1 MHTREKRLAALGRQV
16 ARLDRGL
23 EALGRQSDRFSA
35 IRMWLVL
42 LGLPLVW
49 GAFFLL
55 RFWLGLIL
63 AAALAIAF
71 GAVVRLHRRVEQA
84 RRDHARYRA
93 IKAGHI
99 ARVRL
104 EWDALPERPASAPP
118 DHPFAA
124 DLDLIGP
131 HSLHRLIDTS
141 ITPEGSR
148 RLLDWL
154 LAPAPDPAAI
164 ARRQALIAELG
175 PLVRFRERLTLAAT
189 RDERGLS
196 AQWSGENLLRRLAAA
211 PPPETLR
218 PTLRLLLALAAADIA
233 LLALDILAGWP
244 PLWAITVLAYVALT
258 ILRRDRVGDLFGDA
272 LALADGLRRLGAV
285 LGVLETYPYGRHD
298 RLKALCTP
306 LLDRRARPTAFLRRV
321 STLASAASL
330 QANFLLWL
338 PVNLIVPWDVF
349 FAWRLS
355 QERAALAARL
365 PAWLE
370 VWYEL
375 EALNSLATFAYL
387 NPEYTFPV
395 FVAEE
400 PPLFDA
406 RQLGHPLI
414 PFQTRVCNDFLIRQ
428 GEVVIITGS
437 NMSGKSSFLRA
448 VGVALALA
456 GAGSVVDAAALRLT
470 PFRLF
475 TSLRVTDSVA
485 DGISYFY
492 AEVKRLRAL
501 LEALSTPEGPPLF
514 FLIDEIFRGT
524 NNRERLIG
532 SRAYVRALSARGGTG
547 LIATHDLELIHLA
560 DELPNVSNRHF
571 RETVEDGRMRF
582 DYILRPG
589 PCPTTN
595 ALAIMALEGLPVE

>member
-1 MHTREKRLAALGRQV
+1 
-16 ARLDRGL
+16 
-23 EALGRQSDRFSA
+23 
-35 IRMWLVL
+35 
-42 LGLPLVW
+42 
-49 GAFFLL
+49 
-55 RFWLGLIL
+55 
-63 AAALAIAF
+63 
-71 GAVVRLHRRVEQA
+71 
-84 RRDHARYRA
+84 
-93 IKAGHI
+93 
-99 ARVRL
+99 
-104 EWDALPERPASAPP
+104 
-118 DHPFAA
+118 
-124 DLDLIGP
+124 
-131 HSLHRLIDTS
+131 
-141 ITPEGSR
+141 
-148 RLLDWL
+148 
-154 LAPAPDPAAI
+154 
-164 ARRQALIAELG
+164 
-175 PLVRFRERLTLAAT
+175 
-189 RDERGLS
+189 
-196 AQWSGENLLRRLAAA
+196 
-211 PPPETLR
+211 
-218 PTLRLLLALAAADIA
+218 
-233 LLALDILAGWP
+233 
-244 PLWAITVLAYVALT
+244 
-258 ILRRDRVGDLFGDA
+258 
-272 LALADGLRRLGAV
+272 
-285 LGVLETYPYGRHD
+285 
-298 RLKALCTP
+298 
-306 LLDRRARPTAFLRRV
+306 
-321 STLASAASL
+321 
-330 QANFLLWL
+330 
-338 PVNLIVPWDVF
+338 
-349 FAWRLS
+349 
-355 QERAALAARL
+355 
-365 PAWLE
+365 
-370 VWYEL
+370 
-375 EALNSLATFAYL
+375 
-387 NPEYTFPV
+387 
-395 FVAEE
+395 VAEE

-501 LEALSTPEGPPLF
+501 LEALSAPEGPPLF